1 MVMLMRQTITSPP
14 EQGEWRYE
22 DWLRLPD
29 DGFKYEVIDG
39 ELYMSPPPS
48 IEHQNSATS
57 LSARMRHHAEKH
69 DLGLVLTSPV
79 AVRLPNQDVPV
90 QPDILFIVKSRLDI
104 VGENNIEAE
113 PDLVV
118 EILSPSNWMYDRGR
132 KQEIYKQAGVK
143 EYWIVDY
150 RRKKVDVLVLEGG
163 EYLLQ
168 NEYGAADTAVSV
180 ILTGFTVVVADIFR
194 K

>member
-1 MVMLMRQTITSPP
+1 MATLAPP
-14 EQGEWRYE
+14 IKIDLPPQGEWTYA

-39 ELYMSPPPS
+39 ELHMSPPPS
-48 IEHQNSATS
+48 IAHQNSTTS
-57 LSARMRHHAEKH
+57 LAARMRHHAEKH

-79 AVRLPNQDVPV
+79 GVRLPNQEVPV
-90 QPDILFIVKSRLDI
+90 QPDILFIVKNRLNL
-104 VGENNIEAE
+104 VGDNYVEAA

-118 EILSPSNWMYDRGR
+118 EVLSPGNWMYDRGQ
-132 KQEIYKQAGVK
+132 KLEVYEQAGVK

-150 RRKKVDVLVLEGG
+150 RKKTVEVLVLEDS
-163 EYLLQ
+163 EFVLQ
-168 NEYGAADTAVSV
+168 NVYGVGDTAVSV
-180 ILTGFTVVVADIFR
+180 ILTNFSVPVADIFR